1 MVLADGPLDFFQDNL
16 GAALLKDDPKPSSP
30 VEQKPT
36 SVPSSIDICLLKD
49 LLKVF
54 TGFRSP

>member
-30 VEQKPT
+30 VEQKLT
-36 SVPSSIDICLLKD
+36 SVPSSIDICLPKD